1 MEVEFFGMKFGITSY
16 CWIFEPP
23 LIVEWCELLLLFPRV
38 WTEKRRKV
46 TYDLHLPAIRTNMS

>member
-23 LIVEWCELLLLFPRV
+23 LIVEWCELLLFPRSLDRKK
-38 WTEKRRKV
+38 TEGDFWPTSSSY
-46 TYDLHLPAIRTNMS
+46 TY